1 MPENKCNH
9 EDTKITKAF
18 WYVGRVL
25 WTRLG
30 DAGGSEEQDPP
41 YIGVQMPRRLLI
53 VLLFSLLALVAV
65 SAQDQWPQFRGT
77 QAGTVADDPALPDTW
92 SETANVAWKTEIP
105 GIGWSSPVVWDDH
118 IFVTA
123 SIATSAERQ
132 SPKGLYDP
140 GDENGKMKA
149 SSEHRFI
156 VYDVDFKTGKIRW
169 QRELVRALPRV
180 QRHVKNS
187 FASETPVT
195 DGERLYVY
203 FGSVGL
209 LAAMDLNGR
218 PAWTKEIVARD
229 GRQAFGTAASPA
241 LYKDRIVLVH
251 DNATESFIAAYNKR
265 TGEELWRTKREEVED
280 WSTPFVWENELR
292 TEIVTSGMNRVR
304 SYDMD
309 GKLLWELRG
318 MTVNVVPTPF
328 ARHGLVFVNSGYP
341 GGSPRPVYAIRPG
354 ASGDITLKEG
364 ETSNQFI
371 VWYQPL
377 LGTYNTSSLAYGDYY
392 YTLLDRGFLLCHD
405 AKTGKQI
412 YGRQRISPEAN
423 GFTASPWAYNGKI
436 FLLSEDGDTFV
447 VQAGSEFKLLGKN
460 TLNEMSL
467 ATPAVVR
474 GSVLIRTQSKLYRIT
489 KGGKAG

>member
-1 MPENKCNH
+1 MRRSLSF
-9 EDTKITKAF
+9 A
-18 WYVGRVL
+18 
-25 WTRLG
+25 LG
-30 DAGGSEEQDPP
+30 
-41 YIGVQMPRRLLI
+41 LI
-53 VLLFSLLALVAV
+53 LLALAVV
-65 SAQDQWPQFRGT
+65 SAQDQWPRFRGT
-77 QAGTVADDPALPDTW
+77 QAGVVADDPNLPDTW
-92 SETANVAWKTEIP
+92 SETENVAWKTDIP

-118 IFVTA
+118 VFVTA
-123 SIATSAERQ
+123 SIPTTPERQ

-140 GDENGKMKA
+140 GDENGRMKA
-149 SSEHRFI
+149 VPEHRFG

-169 QRELVRALPRV
+169 QRELVRGLPRV

-195 DGERLYVY
+195 DGERVYVY
-203 FGSVGL
+203 FGSAGVM
-209 LAAMDLNGR
+209 AAMDLTGR
-218 PAWTKEIVARD
+218 PIWTKEVAALD
-229 GRQAFGTAASPA
+229 GRQAFGTASSPA
-241 LYKDRIVLVH
+241 LYQDRIIVIH
-251 DNATESFIAAYNKR
+251 DNATESFIVAFNKR
-265 TGEELWRTKREEVED
+265 TGEELWRVKREEVED
-280 WSTPFVWENELR
+280 WSSPFVWENELR
-292 TEIVTSGMNRVR
+292 TEIVTSGMNKVR
-304 SYDMD
+304 SYDLN

-328 ARHGLVFVNSGYP
+328 AKHGLVYVNSGDP

-354 ASGDITLKEG
+354 ASADITLKEG

-377 LGTYNTSSLAYGDYY
+377 LGTYNTSALAYGDYY

-405 AKTGKQI
+405 AKTGKEI
-412 YGRQRISPEAN
+412 YSRQRISPEAS

-447 VQAGSEFKLLGKN
+447 VQAGPAFKVLGKN

-474 GSVLIRTQSKLYRIT
+474 GSVILRTQSKLYRIT
-489 KGGKAG
+489 KGGQR